1 MNLPNENKIE
11 NYAGVKILVETAL
24 LGHGLPSIKNEQI
37 AAQWPEATSVKL
49 VWLQA
54 GQIKTGGIAEFLSIR
69 LAGQDWRRAN
79 SDNLAAMINARQ
91 NAFLTV
97 SALIALFD
105 NEDNKS
111 IIVTAGLGGIRDNT
125 ISADL
130 QVIQKSYVIVFASA
144 FKDVLNYEQTFN
156 YINANKINIGGWK
169 NSVFDGFIF
178 RHPLAYKLKSIDE
191 ESLYWQM
198 QKNNHV
204 IILNGIP
211 LHKRID
217 DSGIL
222 QQARQ
227 AGEEDE
233 KQGEQFHPVVNEA
246 LDLLT
251 AGKASELQLE
261 ALSANLSAAIQYL
274 DYLTKRLF

>member
-69 LAGQDWRRAN
+69 LTGQDWRRAN

-130 QVIQKSYVIVFASA
+130 QVIQKSHAIVFATA
-144 FKDVLNYEQTFN
+144 FKDVLDYEQTFN

-227 AGEEDE
+227 AGEEGG
-233 KQGEQFHPVVNEA
+233 KQGEQFHPAVNKA
-246 LDLLT
+246 LDQLT
-251 AGKASELQLE
+251 AGKSSELQLQ
-261 ALSANLSAAIQYL
+261 ALVDNLSAAGELL
-274 DYLTKRLF
+274 DMMQTK